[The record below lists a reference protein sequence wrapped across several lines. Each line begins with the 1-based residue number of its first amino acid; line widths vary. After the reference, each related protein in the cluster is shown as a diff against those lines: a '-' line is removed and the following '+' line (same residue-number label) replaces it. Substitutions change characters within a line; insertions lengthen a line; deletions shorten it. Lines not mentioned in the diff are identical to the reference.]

1 MTTSSLTLRPGCAG
15 RLRSGSTR
23 PIRVMLNNYDERRRF
38 DREFI
43 QEIRRIFGGDLF
55 NTHIRTS
62 TRIIEAAARGVA
74 VIEYDNSC
82 GAAQDFEWLSREF
95 LGVAG
100 AKEECKHA
108 AEGRWG

>member
-1 MTTSSLTLRPGCAG
+1 MPS
-15 RLRSGSTR
+15 
-23 PIRVMLNNYDERRRF
+23 IKVVLNAYDERRRF

-43 QEIRRIFGGDLF
+43 QENTAPFRRRLF
-55 NTHIRTS
+55 NSRIRTS

-95 LGVAG
+95 LGLAG

-108 AEGRWG
+108 AESYCG